1 MTKVY
6 TRLGDDGTT
15 GLLFG
20 GRVSK
25 ASRIVSAYGTVDE
38 AVAVLGVARSMC
50 SDGRLIE
57 LVLQLQKELFVVA
70 ADLAANPNHRV
81 DLKPGISM
89 VTREMVSDVEATID
103 RLVAEHPLEPI
114 FVVPG
119 ASQCS
124 ALLDLSRTVL
134 RRAERLAVE
143 AESQGDVISKD
154 VLVYLNRASDLIY
167 VLARV
172 AVAGVPESP
181 SHD

>member
-1 MTKVY
+1 MPKIY

-38 AVAVLGVARSMC
+38 AIAVLGLARSIC

-57 LVLQLQKELFVVA
+57 LVVRLQKELFVAA
-70 ADLAANPNHRV
+70 ADLAANPRRRGE
-81 DLKPGISM
+81 LQPGISAVSRDM
-89 VTREMVSDVEATID
+89 VAEMESTID
-103 RLVAEHPLEPI
+103 RLVAEHPLQPI
-114 FVVPG
+114 FVIPG
-119 ASQCS
+119 ATQCS
-124 ALLDLSRTVL
+124 AMLDLARTVL

-143 AESQGDVISKD
+143 ADSQGEVIGKD

-172 AVAGVPESP
+172 AAAGVAESP